1 MAEWLVEDLFV
12 LHHLHLV
19 WREQAYEMV
28 NLAATETL
36 NMKGEILKGD
46 RLETCRFMRNKFKSS
61 SGSTRSWKNC
71 TVVFDKTYSVYVTNF
86 RRTQN
91 FTDKTRIKDQP

>member
-28 NLAATETL
+28 NLAATE
-36 NMKGEILKGD
+36 IWDLKYERWNFERRPIGD
-46 RLETCRFMRNKFKSS
+46 M
-61 SGSTRSWKNC
+61 
-71 TVVFDKTYSVYVTNF
+71 
-86 RRTQN
+86 
-91 FTDKTRIKDQP
+91 